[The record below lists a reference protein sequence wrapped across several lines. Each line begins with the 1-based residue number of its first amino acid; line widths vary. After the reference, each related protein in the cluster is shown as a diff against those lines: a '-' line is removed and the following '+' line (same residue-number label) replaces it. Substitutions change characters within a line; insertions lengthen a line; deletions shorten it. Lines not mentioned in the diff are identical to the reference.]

1 MSGRGDE
8 AGESSGSQEPAG
20 APEPQKRRPGRPRK
34 PQKEPSGEP
43 VPKRPRGRPKGSKNK
58 GPSKAAQKKAE
69 ATGEKRPRGR
79 PRKWGTWR
87 VEIYEVWP
95 EVQEAEWKNLTPP
108 KGIYVWYSPNN
119 QGFLLESREY
129 CLLLVKS

>member
-8 AGESSGSQEPAG
+8 AGETSGSQEPAG
-20 APEPQKRRPGRPRK
+20 AAEPQKRRPGRPRK
-34 PQKEPSGEP
+34 PPKEPSGEP

-79 PRKWGTWR
+79 PRKW
-87 VEIYEVWP
+87 P
-95 EVQEAEWKNLTPP
+95 APLCQSLEAKLFRYPWA
-108 KGIYVWYSPNN
+108 V
-119 QGFLLESREY
+119 LLPSTQLPL
-129 CLLLVKS
+129 CV

>member
-8 AGESSGSQEPAG
+8 AGGSSGSQEPAG
-20 APEPQKRRPGRPRK
+20 AAETPKRRPGRPRK
-34 PQKEPSGEP
+34 PQKEPTGEP

-79 PRKWGTWR
+79 PRKWVSLSSCT
-87 VEIYEVWP
+87 VFAPHTETTFIH
-95 EVQEAEWKNLTPP
+95 N
-108 KGIYVWYSPNN
+108 
-119 QGFLLESREY
+119 SREAGIR
-129 CLLLVKS
+129 CCAS